1 MEQLWSPW
9 RSDYIQ
15 SAHSDDAGSCFLCAC
30 ANSAVDETLLVVADF
45 ENSFVVLNKF
55 PYNAGHL
62 LIAPK
67 AHEPELTALSR
78 DTAHELMTVLQLSLK
93 VTQSVLKPHG
103 CNVGANLGR
112 AAGAGVPQHLHL
124 HIVPRWNGDTNFMP
138 TIGDVKVISESV
150 HKLWKDFSEAFTR
163 IKV

>member
-9 RSDYIQ
+9 RSEYIQ
-15 SAHSDDAGSCFLCAC
+15 SAHQNSDEQCFLCDC
-30 ANSAVDETLLVVADF
+30 SKCGVNEDSLVVASFDH
-45 ENSFVVLNKF
+45 SFVVLNKF

-67 AHEPELTALSR
+67 VHQAELAVLDEEIAR
-78 DTAHELMTVLQLSLK
+78 ELMSVLQLSLRI
-93 VTQSVLKPHG
+93 TNTILKPHG

-138 TIGDVKVISESV
+138 TVGDVKVVSESMV
-150 HKLWKDFSEAFTR
+150 KLWDQFANAFKGAEA
-163 IKV
+163 